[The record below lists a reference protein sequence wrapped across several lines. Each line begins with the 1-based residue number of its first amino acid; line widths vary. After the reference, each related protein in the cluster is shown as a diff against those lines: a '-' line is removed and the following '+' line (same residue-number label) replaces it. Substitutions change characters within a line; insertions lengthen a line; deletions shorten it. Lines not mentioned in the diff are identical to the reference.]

1 MATIKTKY
9 NLKQVVYNAYCE
21 NSAYYVKCEDCDG
34 TGFWQ
39 VSGKDVK
46 VGCQTCNKEERYWNT
61 PGKIQQFKYFPRV
74 QELTIGQIRATIGKD
89 AEVRYMCKETGIG
102 SGTLWNE
109 KSLTD
114 SEEVAIEASKILAE
128 RKNNGETVE
137 VEDLFVQ
144 MGGVKP

>member
-1 MATIKTKY
+1 MSTIRTKY

-46 VGCQTCNKEERYWNT
+46 VGCQTCNKDQKYWNT
-61 PGKIQQFKYFPRV
+61 PGKIQCFKYFPRV
-74 QELTIGQIRATIGKD
+74 QELTIGQVQATIGHKP
-89 AEVRYMCKETGIG
+89 EVRYMCKETGLG

-109 KSLTD
+109 RSLTD
-114 SEEVAIEASKILAE
+114 SEDKAIKVSVILAE
-128 RKNNGETVE
+128 KKNAGETVE
-137 VEDLFVQ
+137 LEDLFVQ
-144 MGGVKP
+144 MGGE